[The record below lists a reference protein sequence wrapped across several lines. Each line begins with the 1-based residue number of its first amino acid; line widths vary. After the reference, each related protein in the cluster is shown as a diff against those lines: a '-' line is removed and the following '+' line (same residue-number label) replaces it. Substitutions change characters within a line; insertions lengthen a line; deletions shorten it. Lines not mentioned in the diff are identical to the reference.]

1 MSSNQTDDS
10 ATVVIAGGG
19 PVGCTLSIAL
29 SNLGIDN
36 VVVERDTEVHPLP
49 RAVLIDGELVR
60 ALIQQGLGDRLTGLL
75 TPMRRAEYVDAH
87 GTVLASTDLTASHV
101 FGGLNRA
108 SLHFQP
114 HLEAM
119 LRDEMLARGGRFLPG
134 SAFTGV
140 DTSAPDEV
148 SLLLADG
155 RRLTGRY
162 LVGCD
167 GASSTVRRSQGI
179 AWDDLGFDQDW
190 LVVDIE
196 VDDRATCGL
205 PDVGRQICDP
215 ARPTTMISGHDR
227 YYRWEFQLQP
237 GEDPQEMNRPEQVW
251 QLLAPWIDPQRARLV
266 RSAAYC
272 FHAVVAATMRSGRV
286 MLAGDAAHQMPPFQG
301 QGLNS
306 GMRDA
311 VNLAWKL
318 RWVLDG
324 WSGDGLL
331 DTYSSE
337 RRHHAKALVEQSVE
351 TGRLIDQYAG
361 RVSHGIA
368 PRSSYSGERPPTR
381 YTDGIVW
388 GAHPRAGLPF
398 GAWDQIAD
406 GVPTGPAMTI
416 VSSSESP
423 VPPPPSDRPWRTA
436 TLERSALFGADHV
449 VVRPDGW
456 VAAVCDAADLPQA
469 VADLDARLAG

>member
-1 MSSNQTDDS
+1 MSSNLRIGES
-10 ATVVIAGGG
+10 TVLIAGGG
-19 PVGCTLSIAL
+19 PVGCSLSIAL
-29 SNLGIDN
+29 SNLGVDN
-36 VVVERDTEVHPLP
+36 VVVERDTHVHPLP

-60 ALIQQGLGDRLTGLL
+60 ALIQLGLGDRLTGLL
-75 TPMRRAEYVDAH
+75 TPMRRAEYVDAD
-87 GTVLASTDLTASHV
+87 GTVLASTDLTTSRV
-101 FGGLNRA
+101 FGGLDRA

-114 HLEAM
+114 QLEAM
-119 LRDEMLARGGRFLPG
+119 LRDEMLARGGRFLAG
-134 SAFTGV
+134 TEFIGV
-140 DTSAPDEV
+140 DTDASDEV

-155 RRLTGRY
+155 GRLTGRY

-179 AWDDLGFDQDW
+179 VWDDLGFNQDW

-205 PDVGRQICDP
+205 PDVGRQVCDP
-215 ARPTTMISGHDR
+215 VRPTTMISGHDR

-237 GEDPQEMNRPEQVW
+237 GEDPQEMNRPERVW

-266 RSAAYC
+266 RSAPYC
-272 FHAVVAATMRSGRV
+272 FHAVVAATMRRGRV
-286 MLAGDAAHQMPPFQG
+286 LLAGDAAHQMPPFQG

-318 RWVLDG
+318 RWVLEG

-337 RRHHAKALVEQSVE
+337 RREHAKALVEQSVE

-368 PRSSYSGERPPTR
+368 PRDSYSGDRPPTR
-381 YTDGIVW
+381 YTEGVVW
-388 GAHPRAGLPF
+388 GTHPRVGLPF
-398 GAWDQIAD
+398 GAWDQVAD
-406 GVPTGPAMTI
+406 GVPTGPAITI
-416 VSSSESP
+416 VSSSELL
-423 VPPPPSDRPWRTA
+423 VPHPASGRPWRTA
-436 TLERSALFGADHV
+436 TLDRAAMFGADHV

-456 VAAVCDAADLPQA
+456 VAAVCDAAELPQA
-469 VADLDARLAG
+469 LADLDARLAG

>member
-1 MSSNQTDDS
+1 MSSNLRIGES
-10 ATVVIAGGG
+10 TVLIAGGG
-19 PVGCTLSIAL
+19 PVGCSLSIAL
-29 SNLGIDN
+29 SNLGVDN
-36 VVVERDTEVHPLP
+36 VVVERDTHVHPLP

-60 ALIQQGLGDRLTGLL
+60 ALIQLGLGDRLTGLL
-75 TPMRRAEYVDAH
+75 TPMRRAEYVDAD
-87 GTVLASTDLTASHV
+87 GTVLASTDLTTSRV
-101 FGGLNRA
+101 FGGLDRA

-114 HLEAM
+114 QLEAM
-119 LRDEMLARGGRFLPG
+119 LRDEMLARGGRFLAG
-134 SAFTGV
+134 TEFIGV
-140 DTSAPDEV
+140 DTDASDEV

-155 RRLTGRY
+155 GRLTGRY

-179 AWDDLGFDQDW
+179 VWDDLGFNQDW

-205 PDVGRQICDP
+205 PDVGRQVCDP
-215 ARPTTMISGHDR
+215 VRPTTMISGHDR

-237 GEDPQEMNRPEQVW
+237 GEDPQEMNRPERVW

-266 RSAAYC
+266 RSAPYC
-272 FHAVVAATMRSGRV
+272 FHAVVAATMRRGRAL
-286 MLAGDAAHQMPPFQG
+286 LAGDAAHQMPPFQG

-318 RWVLDG
+318 RWVLEG

-337 RRHHAKALVEQSVE
+337 RREHAKALVEQSVE

-368 PRSSYSGERPPTR
+368 PRDSYSGDRPPTR
-381 YTDGIVW
+381 YTEGVVW
-388 GAHPRAGLPF
+388 GTHPRVGLPF
-398 GAWDQIAD
+398 GAWDQVAD
-406 GVPTGPAMTI
+406 GVPTGPAITI
-416 VSSSESP
+416 VSSSELL
-423 VPPPPSDRPWRTA
+423 VPHPASGRPWRTA
-436 TLERSALFGADHV
+436 TLDRAAMFGADHV

-456 VAAVCDAADLPQA
+456 VAAVCDAAELPQA
-469 VADLDARLAG
+469 LADLDARLAG

>member
-1 MSSNQTDDS
+1 MSSNQSGDG

-36 VVVERDTEVHPLP
+36 VVVERDTAVHPLP
-49 RAVLIDGELVR
+49 RAALIDGELVR
-60 ALIQQGLGDRLTGLL
+60 ALIQQGLGDRLDGLL

-87 GTVLASTDLTASHV
+87 GTVLASTDLTASRV
-101 FGGLNRA
+101 YGGLYRA

-114 HLEAM
+114 QLDAM
-119 LRDEMLARGGRFLPG
+119 LRDEMLARGGRFVAG
-134 SAFTGV
+134 VAFTGV
-140 DTSAPDEV
+140 DAASPDEV
-148 SLLLADG
+148 SLLMADG
-155 RRLTGRY
+155 SRMTSRY

-167 GASSTVRRSQGI
+167 GASSTVRRSLGI
-179 AWDDLGFDQDW
+179 AWDDLGFNQDW

-196 VDDRATCGL
+196 VHDRATCGL
-205 PDVGRQICDP
+205 PDVGRQVCDP

-237 GEDPQEMNRPEQVW
+237 GEDPHEMNRPERVW
-251 QLLAPWIDPQRARLV
+251 QLLAPWIEPHQARLV

-272 FHAVVAATMRSGRV
+272 FHAVVAATMRHGRV
-286 MLAGDAAHQMPPFQG
+286 LLAGDAAHQMPPFQG

-318 RWVLDG
+318 RWVLEG
-324 WSGDGLL
+324 WSSDRLL
-331 DTYSSE
+331 DTYTRE
-337 RRHHAKALVEQSVE
+337 RREHAKAVVEQSVE

-361 RVSHGIA
+361 RESHGIT
-368 PRSSYSGERPPTR
+368 PRSSYSGERPPNR

-388 GAHPRAGLPF
+388 GDHPRVGLPF
-398 GAWDQIAD
+398 GAWDRVAD
-406 GVPTGPAMTI
+406 GVPTGPAMTV
-416 VSSSESP
+416 VSSIATA
-423 VPPPPSDRPWRTA
+423 VPLPRSVRPWRA
-436 TLERSALFGADHV
+436 TTLDRPATFDADHV

-456 VAAVCDAADLPQA
+456 VAAVCDDAHLTEALA
-469 VADLDARLAG
+469 YLDARLAG